1 MPYTPSKYLFTTL
14 ARPELKDLMSHERK
28 RSIELTFACPDVST
42 VNKPIKVYGILDEL
56 QVLFVLQVL
65 RGGRR
70 CLVQMFEVLVDAR
83 FGI

>member
-1 MPYTPSKYLFTTL
+1 
-14 ARPELKDLMSHERK
+14 MSQK
-28 RSIELTFACPDVST
+28 RDCIVELTFACPDVST

-70 CLVQMFEVLVDAR
+70 CLVQMFEVLVEAR